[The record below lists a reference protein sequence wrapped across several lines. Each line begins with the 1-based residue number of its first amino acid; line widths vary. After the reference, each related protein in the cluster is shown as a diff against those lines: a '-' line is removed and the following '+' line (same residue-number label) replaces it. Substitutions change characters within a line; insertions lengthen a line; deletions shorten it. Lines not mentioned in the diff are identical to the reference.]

1 MSDVVQTGDVGTHEP
16 IALVDLRAQYMR
28 YREELDAAV
37 RRVASSASFIG
48 GEEHDAFA
56 KEFAA
61 WCGGGGVALVGNGTD
76 ALTLALI
83 EVLGA
88 GDGKGEIV
96 TASHTFVAT
105 AEAIVNAGYRPVF
118 ADIDPATCL
127 MSAETIEQV
136 VTPATRAIVPVHLYG
151 QMLDM
156 RALRAQADRL
166 GLAIV
171 EDAAQAHGASRDRV
185 RPGELSE
192 AACFSFYPGKNLG
205 CWGDGGAVLS
215 SNKALIERI
224 DRRANHGR
232 SSKYLHEMQG
242 VNSRLDALQA
252 AILRTKLP
260 HLKEWNNAR
269 RRIAARYGELLGREN
284 CIQTPAVDPKADHVF
299 HLYVIQIDNRDRV
312 RQYLDDRKIFAGL
325 HYPVPV
331 HEQPAFAS
339 LGYKPGDLPHSSR
352 AARRVLS
359 LPIYPEITDAQVK
372 RVAETLIEAVRV

>member
-1 MSDVVQTGDVGTHEP
+1 
-16 IALVDLRAQYMR
+16 
-28 YREELDAAV
+28 
-37 RRVASSASFIG
+37 
-48 GEEHDAFA
+48 
-56 KEFAA
+56 
-61 WCGGGGVALVGNGTD
+61 
-76 ALTLALI
+76 
-83 EVLGA
+83 
-88 GDGKGEIV
+88 
-96 TASHTFVAT
+96 
-105 AEAIVNAGYRPVF
+105 
-118 ADIDPATCL
+118 
-127 MSAETIEQV
+127 
-136 VTPATRAIVPVHLYG
+136 
-151 QMLDM
+151 
-156 RALRAQADRL
+156 
-166 GLAIV
+166 
-171 EDAAQAHGASRDRV
+171 
-185 RPGELSE
+185 
-192 AACFSFYPGKNLG
+192 
-205 CWGDGGAVLS
+205 
-215 SNKALIERI
+215 
-224 DRRANHGR
+224 
-232 SSKYLHEMQG
+232 MQG